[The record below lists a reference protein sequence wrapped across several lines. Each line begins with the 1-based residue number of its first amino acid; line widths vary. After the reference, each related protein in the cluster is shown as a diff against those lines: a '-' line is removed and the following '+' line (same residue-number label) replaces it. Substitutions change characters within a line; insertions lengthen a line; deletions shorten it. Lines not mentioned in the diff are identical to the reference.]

1 MQTDTITLT
10 CLNNSDGFSCT
21 TPSFFSG
28 GDMFISL
35 LLIIFLV
42 ISIIYLSIKAIFYVK
57 IHKRYSMRQSEF
69 NGAKEQ
75 IKI

>member
-10 CLNNSDGFSCT
+10 CLTNSDGFNCS

-42 ISIIYLSIKAIFYVK
+42 ISIIYLAIKAIFYVK
-57 IHKRYSMRQSEF
+57 IHKNYDIRHSDFLS
-69 NGAKEQ
+69 KEN
-75 IKI
+75 INI